1 MKKLR
6 RSLQNCTN
14 QIGRGNGQEQ
24 PTFEIVRPPEDNYF
38 NIEVKQSK
46 SFKQSHAARQGQNYD
61 SNCCCFCFCLQFL
74 QTEKIPVH

>member
-14 QIGRGNGQEQ
+14 QIGRGNEQEQ
-24 PTFEIVRPPEDNYF
+24 STFEIVRPPEDNYF

-46 SFKQSHAARQGQNYD
+46 SFK
-61 SNCCCFCFCLQFL
+61 
-74 QTEKIPVH
+74 